1 VSNPRVWLYPVNIVH
16 GKKEA
21 GLVAFSREFLQEAVA
36 KRIYEDPAFNHMA
49 GGGQW
54 LQSKLPV
61 EIETVLK
68 RHKLRAGFAV
78 LAGVSRPVW
87 VLPQTEIKLAKG
99 KSVRPQPV
107 EVLEGI

>member
-1 VSNPRVWLYPVNIVH
+1 MH

-21 GLVAFSREFLQEAVA
+21 GLVALSREFLQEAVA
-36 KRIYEDPAFNHMA
+36 KMIYEDPAFNHIA

-61 EIETVLK
+61 EIESVLK
-68 RHKLRAGFAV
+68 RHRVRTGFAV

-87 VLPQTEIKLAKG
+87 VLPQAEIKLTKG
-99 KSVRPQPV
+99 KSVRAQPV
-107 EVLEGI
+107 EVIQEI